1 MYVYLCIQYINYNIL
16 IHIHSLYTY
25 LCIGNNSDHIY
36 CVDFGLSKRYR
47 DPDDN
52 NTHIQ
57 YYTGHINN
65 DNIIIYLLYIYTYY
79 LNI

>member
-1 MYVYLCIQYINYNIL
+1 M
-16 IHIHSLYTY
+16 Y

-47 DPDDN
+47 DPEDN

-57 YYTGHINN
+57 YYTGSINN
-65 DNIIIYLLYIYTYY
+65 NNMLTYYIYIVTVIHIFCYMLLYIYT
-79 LNI
+79 